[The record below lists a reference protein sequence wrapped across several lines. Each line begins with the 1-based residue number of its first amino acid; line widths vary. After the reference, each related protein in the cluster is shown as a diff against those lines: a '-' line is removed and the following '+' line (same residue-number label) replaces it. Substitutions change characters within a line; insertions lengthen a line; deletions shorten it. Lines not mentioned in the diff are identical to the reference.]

1 MLKDYDL
8 VFWAIQENKN
18 SPLGVDRNYPLMKMI
33 MINNKYDYDM
43 FSSDNG
49 LGYFSYIIRSL
60 CKDMNNLEEYYNT
73 TLKVCDVFE
82 KLYKEDKE
90 KALKIHPEE
99 LIKII
104 KECD

>member
-8 VFWAIQENKN
+8 VFWAIQEDKN
-18 SPLGVDRNYPLMKMI
+18 SPLGVDRYYPLMKMI
-33 MINNKYDYDM
+33 MKNNKYDYDI
-43 FSSDNG
+43 FTTNNG
-49 LGYFSYIIRSL
+49 LSYFNYIIRSL

-73 TLKVCDVFE
+73 TLKVCKVFK
-82 KLYKEDKE
+82 KLYEEDKE
-90 KALKIHPEE
+90 NALNIKAEE